1 MAKKKRHRGHYCK
14 VCNSIISNE
23 KFTGGGHSRHIC
35 KRCSKLSVEEQGEM
49 SDINRIYSLYRFPN
63 LSKANMK
70 MLERYLGNKSE
81 KVREVAKAMIDEFSE
96 VARLIRIADEEY
108 EEMIGIDPEN
118 DEFLD
123 DNYED
128 DVYMEDLEKTDGHFE
143 CYPYEE
149 YDDELPF

>member
-14 VCNSIISNE
+14 VCNSILSNE

-35 KRCSKLSVEEQGEM
+35 KRCSKLTVEERKEM
-49 SDINRIYSLYRFPN
+49 SDINRIYNLYRFPN
-63 LSKANMK
+63 LSKSNRK
-70 MLERYLGNKSE
+70 MLERYLDNKSE

-96 VARLIRIADEEY
+96 VARLIRMADEEY
-108 EEMIGIDPEN
+108 EEMMGIDPGN

-123 DNYED
+123 DDED
-128 DVYMEDLEKTDGHFE
+128 DVYMEDLHKIDGHFDW
-143 CYPYEE
+143 YSDEE